1 MYEYSIEMCMCAYCT
16 FTIHK
21 CCSWN
26 RSGRKLLSSSTD
38 WNVML
43 WDVASGDVD
52 LRLRFPS
59 PVLRAQFHPRDTS
72 VTASCIGVIGV
83 IQIALYV

>member
-1 MYEYSIEMCMCAYCT
+1 MYEYCYL
-16 FTIHK
+16 HNHYK

-59 PVLRAQFHPRDTS
+59 PVLRAQFHPRDTLVYVNTQLS
-72 VTASCIGVIGV
+72 HCIMYLCNEV
-83 IQIALYV
+83 ALYV